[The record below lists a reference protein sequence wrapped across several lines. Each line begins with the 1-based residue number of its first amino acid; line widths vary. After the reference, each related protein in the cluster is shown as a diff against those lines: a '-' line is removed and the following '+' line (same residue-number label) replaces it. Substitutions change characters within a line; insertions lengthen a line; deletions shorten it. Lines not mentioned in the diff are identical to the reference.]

1 MPDMD
6 SRVSREFIQKKIVT
20 HNLEIKALIQD
31 ISHVSGP
38 MELLNDM
45 NAEGR
50 EKLAQLRKYIE
61 QYEIMVRETSDLTE
75 RQDMKKE
82 AESYQQQFTSSL
94 AAFRQANVSAMF
106 RIEKAAKTELLSH
119 SDRNEGGGDLRARQR
134 KDKAGLAKM
143 STNVTDQ
150 LLYISRN
157 LADTTQRSA
166 ETLETLANSSTSV
179 HSTRDE
185 LMTTSGVIQQSGSLL
200 AKYGRRELTD
210 KVLLFFAFAFFF
222 ACVLY
227 IVHKRLF

>member
-1 MPDMD
+1 MN
-6 SRVSREFIQKKIVT
+6 SNFSKELVQQEVVS
-20 HNLEIKALIQD
+20 HNLQVKALIQD
-31 ISHVSGP
+31 INHINGP

-45 NAEGR
+45 NADGR
-50 EKLAQLRKYIE
+50 EKLSQLRKFIE
-61 QYEIMVRETSDLTE
+61 RYETILRETTDSME
-75 RQDMKKE
+75 RQELLKDV
-82 AESYQQQFTSSL
+82 ESHRQQYTSSL
-94 AAFRQANVSAMF
+94 TAFRQANINAML
-106 RIEKAAKTELLSH
+106 RIENAAKAELMSH
-119 SDRNEGGGDLRARQR
+119 GDKDNSSDFGARQR

-143 STNVTDQ
+143 SNNVTDQ
-150 LLYISRN
+150 LLTISRN

-185 LMTTSGVIQQSGSLL
+185 LMTTSSVIQQSGTLL

>member
-1 MPDMD
+1 
-6 SRVSREFIQKKIVT
+6 
-20 HNLEIKALIQD
+20 
-31 ISHVSGP
+31 
-38 MELLNDM
+38 M

-50 EKLAQLRKYIE
+50 EKLAKLRKYIE
-61 QYEIMVRETSDLTE
+61 QYEWIVREANDSTDKQLLQKEVESH
-75 RQDMKKE
+75 RQQ
-82 AESYQQQFTSSL
+82 YTSSL
-94 AAFRQANVSAMF
+94 SAFRQANIGAML
-106 RIEKAAKTELLSH
+106 RIEKVAKTELFNY
-119 SDRNEGGGDLRARQR
+119 SDNNEGGDDSGMRHR

-150 LLYISRN
+150 LLSISRN

-179 HSTRDE
+179 HSTKDE
-185 LMTTSGVIQQSGSLL
+185 LRTTSSVIQQSGTLL

-227 IVHKRLF
+227 IVYKRLF